1 MNDPSEVWQLG
12 RWIGR
17 REGGAARLT
26 WSDGELIL
34 RMYQGRIRFVEGI
47 DTVELSL
54 RLDRKPAGCT
64 DLLEEARTLAR
75 DDSVAET
82 QTMGAAKEVLQG
94 ALRRWFTDPARDLE
108 IVEGEPDEIDGA
120 TISITHTL
128 VELVL
133 SDTSGEVAAAV
144 LPDLE
149 VILRRSD
156 NFLDLYG
163 PLRLSEEADLIV
175 AKITGERT
183 AQEVAD
189 RAPHGADEVVRLL
202 AALVTT
208 GILEAEV
215 SAFASTE
222 LELLPADPQLES
234 NRRKLPT
241 WWIGAAAAALII
253 VLAFLGYIVTRPNS
267 PASANEAGAPWA
279 LVVDMG
285 CEPQELQRVLKK
297 AQQHPDDLRP
307 VAADLDSGET
317 CWRLVWGRFQS
328 REEAEEAIGNIP
340 SSLKREKF
348 DPHPIKLTID
358 ETEAAAAPGS

>member
-12 RWIGR
+12 RWIAR

-47 DTVELSL
+47 DTVELS
-54 RLDRKPAGCT
+54 RSLDREPAGCT

-75 DDSVAET
+75 DGDVAET
-82 QTMGAAKEVLQG
+82 QAMGAAKEVLQG
-94 ALRRWFTDPARDLE
+94 TLHRWLVDPARDLE
-108 IVEGEPDEIDGA
+108 VVEGEPDEADGA

-133 SDTSGEVAAAV
+133 SDTSGEVATAV

-215 SAFASTE
+215 PVFSATE
-222 LELLPADPQLES
+222 LELLPAEPQLES
-234 NRRKLPT
+234 IRRKLPA

-253 VLAFLGYIVTRPNS
+253 VLAVLGYIVTRPDS
-267 PASANEAGAPWA
+267 PASSGEAGTPWA

-297 AQQHPDDLRP
+297 AQQHPDVLRP

-317 CWRLVWGRFQS
+317 CWRLVWGRFPS
-328 REEAEEAIGNIP
+328 REEAEEAIGSIP
-340 SSLKREKF
+340 SGLRREKF
-348 DPHPIKLTID
+348 DPHPIELADD
-358 ETEAAAAPGS
+358 EIEAAAASGS